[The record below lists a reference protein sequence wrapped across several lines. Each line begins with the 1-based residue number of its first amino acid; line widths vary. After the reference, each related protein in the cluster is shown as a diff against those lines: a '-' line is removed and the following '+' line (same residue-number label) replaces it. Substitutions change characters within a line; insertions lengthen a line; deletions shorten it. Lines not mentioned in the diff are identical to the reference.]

1 MRPRLIAFLMLC
13 VLALGLPALAQEPGK
28 RVLKP
33 GCWGEDVFWCQRK
46 LMDMG
51 LLEQAT
57 GRYDSATQKAI
68 KEVQRA
74 HGLTVDGLVG
84 PLTFNVLGDL
94 ETFQYYTVRSGD
106 SLYEIAKKFGTSME
120 ELVSLNALTDTN
132 LRIGQR
138 LRVPR
143 RSEPVVYV
151 VKPGDSLYTIARKFG
166 VTVGEIAKLNNIKDP
181 TLIRPGQELSM
192 PKTCKPID

>member
-13 VLALGLPALAQEPGK
+13 VLALGQSAFAQEPGQ

-57 GRYDSATQKAI
+57 GRYDNATQRAI

-74 HGLTVDGLVG
+74 HGLPVDGLAG
-84 PLTFNVLGDL
+84 PLTFQVLGDV
-94 ETFQYYTVRSGD
+94 EMFQYYTVRSGD
-106 SLYEIAKKFGTSME
+106 SLYGIAKKFDTSME
-120 ELVSLNALTDTN
+120 ELVSLNSLTDTN
-132 LRIGQR
+132 MRIGQR

-143 RSEPVVYV
+143 RSEPIVYV
-151 VKPGDSLYTIARKFG
+151 VKPGDSLYDIARKFG
-166 VTVGEIAKLNNIKDP
+166 LTVGEIAKLNNIKDP
-181 TLIRPGQELSM
+181 TLIKPGQELSM
-192 PKTCKPID
+192 PKTCDQ